1 MNKFSKQLTIKNLLI
16 LILVI
21 ILPLVIIT
29 SYNFIIKL
37 SKEKEIEIAKQREK
51 QVLDSISSVK
61 IYDTLNN
68 VAGLTN
74 CVLKTKYFENE
85 MTFIFSADIIDQL
98 NILPGSAQYPK
109 YPTARN
115 RITLNFYDEDN
126 FRLIAEDLYLNSDLT
141 TIVNK
146 KGDRVGI
153 SANSKITEF
162 TKDKYLK
169 IHHWDFSWSY

>member
-1 MNKFSKQLTIKNLLI
+1 MNKIIKQLTIRNLLI
-16 LILVI
+16 LILII
-21 ILPLVIIT
+21 ILPLVVIT
-29 SYNFIIKL
+29 SYNFRIKL
-37 SKEKEIEIAKQREK
+37 SKEKEIEIAKEREK

-85 MTFIFSADIIDQL
+85 MTFIFSADIIDPL
-98 NILPGSAQYPK
+98 DVLPSSAQYPK

-126 FRLIAEDLYLNSDLT
+126 FLLIAEELYLNSDLT
-141 TIVNK
+141 HIVND
-146 KGDRVGI
+146 KGDRIGI
-153 SANSKITEF
+153 NANSNISDV

-169 IHHWDFSWSY
+169 IHHWDFSWAY